1 MRHPLSL
8 IASTIA
14 AGCIAGPASSTF
26 VGFVVTS
33 ANVTNSG
40 QNLVV
45 YSVFAR
51 FNGPTDTMLN
61 CFNLGSSTPGG
72 LVGFWHKDNASYNS
86 SVLSQEFGT
95 WNPSRTGSITANR
108 PFDSYVTVG
117 GQASGT
123 NTSNADPSWVT
134 GGNTDSRSWDRP
146 DLPNNGTL
154 GWFNSNPPNLQGRV
168 GTAPNTATDVRIGQ
182 FVLSPGHSCRTLT
195 LTFAY
200 NDGIPG
206 SSPQFGTATFDLD
219 FGPLTTVFR
228 DIDGDGIGSAADGT
242 LTVRCAPVG
251 YSPLNGDNCPQIAN
265 PNQADINSNGIGDVC
280 EFARG
285 DLNLDGIVEAS
296 DVPLFFNAWGSTGAS
311 PADFNFDG
319 VVNAADFSILLGNWG
334 TTP

>member
-14 AGCIAGPASSTF
+14 AGCIAGHASSTF

-86 SVLSQEFGT
+86 GVLSQEFGT
-95 WNPSRTGSITANR
+95 WNPSQTGSNTANR
-108 PFDSYVTVG
+108 PFDSYLTVG
-117 GQASGT
+117 GQATGT
-123 NTSNADPSWVT
+123 NTSNADPSWPMVT
-134 GGNTDSRSWDRP
+134 SWNRP
-146 DLPNNGTL
+146 DLPNNGPL

-168 GTAPNTATDVRIGQ
+168 GVAPNTATDVRIGQ
-182 FVLSPGHSCRTLT
+182 FVLSQGHSCRTFT
-195 LTFAY
+195 LTVGY
-200 NDGIPG
+200 NDGVPG
-206 SSPQFGTATFDLD
+206 TAVQFGTATFDL
-219 FGPLTTVFR
+219 GSPQTPWYR
-228 DIDGDGIGSAADGT
+228 DVDGDGIGSAADGVVT
-242 LTVRCAPVG
+242 DCNAPVG

-265 PNQADINSNGIGDVC
+265 PNQADVNSNGIGDVC

-285 DLNLDGIVEAS
+285 DLNLDGIVNAS